1 MKIYVAGTMHD
12 DQISSEEIV
21 NALTTA
27 GHHVTSRWLRPGN
40 WLPEARQQGLKARQ
54 GIAMTNYADIDAADL
69 VVAVIP
75 KAQAHHLRGMHTE
88 MGYALGCGKP
98 VIVLGSYLD
107 VNTMGNHEKVT
118 YKTSMDDLLAAL
130 KEKET
135 RVTLYD
141 PANNAVGMHAPM
153 GDGLYQGQKY
163 MGTYFGMGSAYYV
176 MEDGSVLCDGSP
188 LYGPG
193 YFRRGK

>member
-21 NALTTA
+21 KALTDA

-54 GIAMTNYADIDAADL
+54 EIAMKNYADIDDADA

-88 MGYALGCGKP
+88 LGYALGRGMP

-107 VNTMGNHEKVT
+107 VNTMGNHEKVI
-118 YKTSMDDLLAAL
+118 YESSMAGLLKTL
-130 KEKET
+130 KAKET

-141 PANNAVGMHAPM
+141 PANNPVGMHAPS
-153 GDGLYQGQKY
+153 GDGLYRGRKY
-163 MGTYFGMGSAYYV
+163 IGTYFGMGSAYYV
-176 MEDGSVLCDGSP
+176 MEDGSVLCDGDF

-193 YFRRGK
+193 YFRREK